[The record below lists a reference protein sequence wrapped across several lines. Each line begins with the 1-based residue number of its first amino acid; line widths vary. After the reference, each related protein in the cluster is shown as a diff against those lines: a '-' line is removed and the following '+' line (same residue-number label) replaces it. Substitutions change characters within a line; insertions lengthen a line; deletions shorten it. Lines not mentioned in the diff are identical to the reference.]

1 MPRNLSSPLSLR
13 ELLAETVPVSGE
25 GGGDLSRFVDDSIL
39 EKLGHAIAG
48 SEFKKFDRSTGFLFR
63 NRGKIIFEER
73 ERIRKPTNFIISFLV
88 CLFVGKP
95 VLDNVFLHSNPR
107 LRRESNKFF
116 PN

>member
-1 MPRNLSSPLSLR
+1 M
-13 ELLAETVPVSGE
+13 PVSGE

-63 NRGKIIFEER
+63 NRGKIILKRGYENQ
-73 ERIRKPTNFIISFLV
+73 PTLLSLSSFV